1 MPVSHSL
8 RWLHGILDRFGYSFL
23 FSLNMLAEFPKKPN
37 MQLSR
42 LLKEDSIKLDMST
55 VIEPP
60 ADGASVEKWMVES
73 KAAILNELV
82 GLLESNNRIGNR
94 TKLVSDFVNREKK
107 ASTAIGHGVAI
118 PHIRSMQAKD
128 FMIGFA
134 RSVEGYHFDSPD
146 DQKSHIFIVMAAP
159 PYDDSLYL
167 KVFKNLA
174 EMFQYESFREQ
185 LMAIESPGEVI
196 RAVRSME

>member
-1 MPVSHSL
+1 
-8 RWLHGILDRFGYSFL
+8 
-23 FSLNMLAEFPKKPN
+23 

-42 LLKEDSIKLDMST
+42 LLKEDSIKLEMST

-60 ADGASVEKWMVES
+60 EEGGSMERWRTES
-73 KAAILNELV
+73 KAAILDELV
-82 GLLESNNRIGNR
+82 GLLENGNRIGNR
-94 TKLVSDFVNREKK
+94 TKLVTDFVNREKK
-107 ASTAIGHGVAI
+107 ASTAIGHGVAL

-128 FMIGFA
+128 LMIGFA
-134 RSVEGYHFDSPD
+134 RSRDGYDFDSPD

-167 KVFKNLA
+167 KVFKSLA
-174 EMFQYESFREQ
+174 EMLQYESFREE
-185 LMAIESPGEVI
+185 LMSISSPGEVI